1 MRDSEMLLSAAFPSL
16 GEAVTIDFASSP
28 CGPLTIGEGMASMF
42 FAGLIGA
49 FFGAIW
55 RLADGDGIR
64 DRTTKLNLDSAT

>member
-1 MRDSEMLLSAAFPSL
+1 MRDSEMLLSTAFPNA
-16 GEAVTIDFASSP
+16 GVTIDFESSP
-28 CGPLTIGEGMASMF
+28 CGPLTVGEGMASMF
-42 FAGLIGA
+42 FAGWIGA